1 MGKEKVNGKKNQ
13 IPSQEGA
20 IKLDGHSRNKGTTTT
35 YRSGTE
41 YQPKRIDREVDDRVG
56 RASIYW
62 IIGGIL
68 GLFREAMKDAI
79 DYVDTHGEL
88 LEQRLEEHKQKKA
101 NLLDKFTALETEII
115 HLLEQVKDHPDN
127 SHLEEE

>member
-1 MGKEKVNGKKNQ
+1 
-13 IPSQEGA
+13 
-20 IKLDGHSRNKGTTTT
+20 
-35 YRSGTE
+35 
-41 YQPKRIDREVDDRVG
+41 
-56 RASIYW
+56 
-62 IIGGIL
+62 
-68 GLFREAMKDAI
+68 MKDAI